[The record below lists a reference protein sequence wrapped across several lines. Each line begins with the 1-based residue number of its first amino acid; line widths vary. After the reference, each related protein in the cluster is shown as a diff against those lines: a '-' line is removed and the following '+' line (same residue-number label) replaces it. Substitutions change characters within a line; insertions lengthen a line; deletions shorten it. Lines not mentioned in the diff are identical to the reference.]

1 MESDLE
7 INKANIQF
15 EKKKTENGN
24 AFDTIKKLL
33 LDLKKNSF
41 FFQLS

>member
-15 EKKKTENGN
+15 EKKTENGN
-24 AFDTIKKLL
+24 ALNKL
-33 LDLKKNSF
+33 KNYY
-41 FFQLS
+41 